1 MKPAAARPDTTV
13 DGTLDWLQSRPSTA
27 VLDDMGPRYSIH
39 TDKAFGVPMAL
50 MKQLAKQ
57 IGTDHPLALALWKT
71 GWYEARTVAALI
83 ADPAATT
90 AEQMDHWC
98 DTFDNWAICDTTCF
112 NLFDRT
118 AHAWT
123 KVDRWADSRAEYA
136 KRAAFALLWSL
147 ALHDRTAPDGRYT
160 LSPRQQNELAIALA
174 TAKRL
179 LRAATVG
186 FEVIDPASPTA
197 RAVLE
202 NYFAELDRRFSAGF
216 DSGAA
221 GARHDDELLRDP
233 LGAFVVLTSDD
244 DTIGCG
250 GVQHLDADTAEIKR
264 MWVDVRWRGLGLGRR
279 LLRSLEVR
287 AAELGHARVV
297 LDTNEFLLEAIT
309 MYERAGYQH
318 IDRYNDNP
326 YAHHWFAKDL

>member
-147 ALHDRTAPDGRYT
+147 ALHDRTAVWRILHNDAIRPWFHRSWIFPRDPNFAVKAAVALDLYAGVFDGKPLEDDEFVVCADEKT
-160 LSPRQQNELAIALA
+160 SI
-174 TAKRL
+174 
-179 LRAATVG
+179 G
-186 FEVIDPASPTA
+186 FGEVCGVIRRGVVVAPANSVVTRNITTPSGSQVLVCPTA
-197 RAVLE
+197 SSL
-202 NYFAELDRRFSAGF
+202 
-216 DSGAA
+216 
-221 GARHDDELLRDP
+221 
-233 LGAFVVLTSDD
+233 
-244 DTIGCG
+244 
-250 GVQHLDADTAEIKR
+250 KR
-264 MWVDVRWRGLGLGRR
+264 
-279 LLRSLEVR
+279 
-287 AAELGHARVV
+287 
-297 LDTNEFLLEAIT
+297 
-309 MYERAGYQH
+309 
-318 IDRYNDNP
+318 
-326 YAHHWFAKDL
+326 